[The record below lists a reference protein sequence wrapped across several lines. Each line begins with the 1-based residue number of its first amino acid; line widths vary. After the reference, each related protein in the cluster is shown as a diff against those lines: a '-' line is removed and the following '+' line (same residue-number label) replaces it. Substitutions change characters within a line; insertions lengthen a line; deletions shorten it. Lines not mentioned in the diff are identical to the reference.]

1 MRNTLLVNKIEKSM
15 DFLIKSAISFL
26 LIFKFANYSPLS
38 KINSEKGN
46 SIRTKLNK
54 MNNYSLFDPKYNCE
68 FRKGY
73 AYISAKHANLMARVR
88 GKDR

>member
-1 MRNTLLVNKIEKSM
+1 M

-46 SIRTKLNK
+46 SIRTKPNK
-54 MNNYSLFDPKYNCE
+54 MNNYSLFDRNITVSFE
-68 FRKGY
+68 RAMHIFQQNTQ
-73 AYISAKHANLMARVR
+73 I
-88 GKDR
+88 